1 MRANYII
8 QMKKN
13 SKIYIAGHTG
23 LVGGAITRLL
33 KNEGYGDLILRTR
46 KELDLENESAVRS
59 FFEKEKP
66 EYVFLC
72 AARVGGIMDNKTR
85 PAEFILNN
93 LKIQNNIIDSAYR
106 SGVAKLL
113 FMGSSCIYP
122 RLAKQPIK
130 EEYFM
135 TGPLEPTNEAYA
147 VAKIAGINLCQS
159 YRIQYGCNFISVMPT
174 NIYGPGDHF
183 DPERSHVIPSLL
195 RRFHEAKDKKAPEI
209 IMWGTGG
216 AKREFL
222 HCDDLASASLFLM
235 KEYNDPE
242 IINIGVGEDVSIKD
256 LAEKIKKVTGYTGKL
271 AWDTTKPDGMPRKL
285 LDVGK
290 LYKLGWKASV
300 DFDKGLK
307 ETYEWFKKNVANTG
321 KNPASKGGYSK
332 ERSK

>member
-1 MRANYII
+1 
-8 QMKKN
+8 MKKN

-33 KNEGYGDLILRTR
+33 KKGKYTNLLLRTR
-46 KELDLENESAVRS
+46 KELNLEDELAVSS
-59 FFEKEKP
+59 FFKNEKP

-85 PAEFILNN
+85 PAEFILSN
-93 LKIQNNIIDSAYR
+93 LKIQSNIIDAAYR
-106 SGVAKLL
+106 SGVTKLL

-122 RLAKQPIK
+122 RLAPQPIK

-147 VAKIAGINLCQS
+147 VAKIAGINMCQS
-159 YRIQYGCNFISVMPT
+159 YRIQYGSNFISVMPT

-195 RRFHEAKDKKAPEI
+195 RRFHEAKEKKNPEI
-209 IMWGTGG
+209 VMWGTGS

-222 HCDDLASASLFLM
+222 HCDDLARASLFLM
-235 KEYNDPE
+235 QKYNDSG
-242 IINIGVGEDVSIKD
+242 IINIGVGDDISIKD
-256 LAEKIKKVTGYTGKL
+256 LAVKIKKVTGYSGKL

-285 LDVGK
+285 LDVSK
-290 LYKLGWKASV
+290 INKLGWEAKI

-307 ETYEWFKKNVANTG
+307 DTYAWFKKHEA
-321 KNPASKGGYSK
+321 KK
-332 ERSK
+332 